1 MNKNHYQM
9 RDSAK
14 KDSTTKV
21 SAARGFR
28 IEHFLAVFSAR
39 NREFVRDR
47 SSWVWNLVF
56 PVMLIGGLAVMFG
69 NDDRAEYKIGVVPES
84 LSADPFF
91 ELRHMQFVELASV
104 ESAVISVERHQLD
117 LLLDTKTRRYWV
129 NTTSPSGYFA
139 EKILLAT
146 SSENYQ
152 RQPVSGREVRYVDWV
167 VPGVLGLN
175 MMFTCLFGVGY
186 VIVRYRKSGVLK
198 RLKATPLAALEF
210 LAAQVCSRLWLV
222 MAVTLT
228 VFTGTHL
235 LLNFTMHGSY
245 LTLVVVL
252 LVGAFSLINLGLL
265 VAARTASEELAGGLL
280 NLCTWPMMMMSGVW
294 FSLEGAHPILQSI
307 SQLLPLT
314 HLVDASR
321 RIMIDGATLIDV
333 AGHLLYLAIFAVACM
348 LLGAKLF
355 RWE

>member
-1 MNKNHYQM
+1 MKENQRHL
-9 RDSAK
+9 RDT
-14 KDSTTKV
+14 STAGIAEPV
-21 SAARGFR
+21 PAAHRFSV
-28 IEHFLAVFSAR
+28 EHFLAVFSAR
-39 NREFVRDR
+39 NREFIRDR
-47 SSWVWNLVF
+47 SSWVWNLIF

-69 NDDRAEYKIGVVPES
+69 NDDRAEYKIGVFPS
-84 LSADPFF
+84 TLSADPFF
-91 ELRHMQFVELASV
+91 DLRHVQFVEVASV
-104 ESAVISVERHQLD
+104 DAAVVSVERHQLD
-117 LLLDTKTRRYWV
+117 LLLDTKTNRYWV
-129 NTTSPSGYFA
+129 NTTSASGYFA
-139 EKILLAT
+139 EKVLLAGST
-146 SSENYQ
+146 HTYQ

-210 LAAQVCSRLWLV
+210 LTAQVCSRLWLV

-228 VFTGTHL
+228 VFFGTHL
-235 LLNFTMHGSY
+235 LLDFTMHGSY
-245 LTLVVVL
+245 LTLIVVL
-252 LVGAFSLINLGLL
+252 LVGAFCLINLGLL

-294 FSLEGAHPILQSI
+294 FSLEGAHPAVQALSH
-307 SQLLPLT
+307 LLPLT
-314 HLVDASR
+314 HLVDAAR
-321 RIMIDGATLIDV
+321 RIMIDGATLFDV
-333 AGHLLYLAIFAVACM
+333 AGNLAYLVIFALGCV